1 MDTPDGSTQF
11 APYVMMGGKSVTIY
25 VIELN
30 DKPCYFSWTKQPQ
43 GYSFRIPSESS
54 KQKVTLRLCDR
65 AIVLD
70 SISFEKGKK
79 TILSLDMEQVPEEAK
94 TVWLKTIRDR
104 QGRTVFSR
112 KEEERYQSYL
122 CRLPVPDG
130 VEYTCLE
137 GEFGKMCPVYLNYAL
152 PRMKSVL
159 VGPVEPGYWKYAN
172 GVEYRHEGGFAY
184 EF

>member
-1 MDTPDGSTQF
+1 MKQKNYLHSAPLDFEHWNRLAHLDRLPYYRFIYPSGQLFRHVMDTPDGSTQF

-54 KQKVTLRLCDR
+54 KQKVTIRLSDR

-104 QGRTVFSR
+104 QGRTVFPVKR
-112 KEEERYQSYL
+112 KNGTSLISVVFPY
-122 CRLPVPDG
+122 
-130 VEYTCLE
+130 
-137 GEFGKMCPVYLNYAL
+137 
-152 PRMKSVL
+152 RM
-159 VGPVEPGYWKYAN
+159 E
-172 GVEYRHEGGFAY
+172 
-184 EF
+184 